1 MSSNNSATSG
11 DERIETQG
19 LVRGTVAT
27 SRETLPPVTLRNGS
41 GPGITND
48 TINGTMTVELVDNCN
63 PIFNAANGKKAAE
76 NDTDSSEDR
85 IDTAV

>member
-19 LVRGTVAT
+19 LVRDQVVT
-27 SRETLPPVTLRNGS
+27 SRETLSTLHPVTLRNGRTS
-41 GPGITND
+41 LTNE
-48 TINGTMTVELVDNCN
+48 TINGTELKHNSN
-63 PIFNAANGKKAAE
+63 PIFNSSGKKSTE